1 MEYIVVESE
10 ATDME
15 LYIGGYAQG
24 KLAYVQ
30 KKYSLTAEQTIDG
43 AKEEFNGQKSGVWI
57 FNHFHLWVRRHLK
70 AGEDVGMLMERL
82 LAEQPDCIILSDEIG
97 NGIVPIDPA
106 EREYREQTG
115 RLLCELAE
123 KAAHVERIVCGIG
136 EKIK

>member
-1 MEYIVVESE
+1 
-10 ATDME
+10 ME

-43 AKEEFNGQKSGVWI
+43 AMEEFNGQRTSGVRI

-123 KAAHVERIVCGIG
+123 KASHVERIVCGIG